1 MRDLS
6 ISKRFYAGRSAAWPT
21 TRVLIYPFFFVAV
34 YLTWACYMAMG
45 DHWHLLSD
53 FWQMPL
59 TMAFGSMVAGSTPTG
74 GGAVAFP
81 VCTKLLA
88 MPPSQ
93 ASTFGLMIQSIGMTS
108 AALFIWY
115 RRIPVLWN
123 VVLYASIGGLIG
135 LVISVLFVQMPESY
149 PRLLFTTTVTLFGV
163 ALIYSRFFMCRS
175 GNARIARFG
184 PLQRAEFLLLGLI
197 GGLISDATG
206 SGVDIVVFMTLALSY
221 QLVDR
226 VSIPTTVV
234 CMAINSL
241 VGFTLHATVVQDV
254 GTVWN
259 YWLASVPIVAIGAP
273 LGTFLMT
280 RCSSNVIFSLI
291 LFLITADLISTITVV
306 HFDFQMLEVA
316 GNLALICMLIF
327 ALMIYRGQRVLIDA
341 A

>member
-1 MRDLS
+1 MQDLG
-6 ISKRFYAGRSAAWPT
+6 ISKRFHPDGSAAWTPP
-21 TRVLIYPFFFVAV
+21 RVFVYPFFIVAV

-59 TMAFGSMVAGSTPTG
+59 TMVFGSMVAGSTPTG

-81 VCTKLLA
+81 VFTKLLA
-88 MPPSQ
+88 IPPSQ

-108 AALFIWY
+108 AALFIWH
-115 RRIPVLWN
+115 RRIPVLWD
-123 VVLYASIGGLIG
+123 VVRYASIGGLIG
-135 LVISVLFVQMPESY
+135 SVISVLFVQMPESY
-149 PRLLFTTTVTLFGV
+149 PRLLFTTTATLFGV
-163 ALIYSRFFMCRS
+163 ALIYSRFFMRRS
-175 GNARIARFG
+175 GNTRIARFG
-184 PLQRAEFLLLGLI
+184 PIQRTEFLLLGLV

-206 SGVDIVVFMTLALSY
+206 SGIDIVVFMTLALSY

-226 VSIPTTVV
+226 ASIPTTVV

-241 VGFTLHATVVQDV
+241 IGFALHATVVQDV

-280 RCSSNVIFSLI
+280 RCSSNALFALI
-291 LFLITADLISTITVV
+291 LFLIGADLVSTITVV

-316 GNLALICMLIF
+316 ADLALGCMVVF

-341 A
+341 T